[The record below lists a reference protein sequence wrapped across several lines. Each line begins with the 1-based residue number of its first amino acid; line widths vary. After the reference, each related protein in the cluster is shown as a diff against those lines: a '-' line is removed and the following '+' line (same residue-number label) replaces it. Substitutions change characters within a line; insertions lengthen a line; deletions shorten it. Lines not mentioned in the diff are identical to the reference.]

1 MSKLLYPLI
10 LATMVAACHPA
21 PIAPAAPITKSYD
34 SYNPTAT
41 EHVRAMLSKT
51 TTVTMVHSGSAYAL
65 TASETATLLALLEGV
80 QSSTLGCAP
89 ADCFHLNLQDSDG
102 KWLMSLPMQNTPEG
116 IVLLYL
122 NLQGNNAGAPLQD
135 WWKSVSSRL
144 GL

>member
-1 MSKLLYPLI
+1 
-10 LATMVAACHPA
+10 
-21 PIAPAAPITKSYD
+21 
-34 SYNPTAT
+34 
-41 EHVRAMLSKT
+41 MLSKT

-116 IVLLYL
+116 VVLLYL
-122 NLQGNNAGAPLQD
+122 NLQGNNAGTPLQG

>member
-1 MSKLLYPLI
+1 MNKLLYPII
-10 LATMVAACHPA
+10 LATLVVACHPA

-34 SYNPTAT
+34 NYNPTAT

-51 TTVTMVHSGSAYAL
+51 TTVTMVHSGREYAL